1 MIPLDFRRLLTRLN
15 PVTRRALESGATSAV
30 TRGHYELTAEHMLV
44 PLLEDPHNDLPL
56 ALRQAGMDTGRFAA
70 LLNRALDGLRRGN
83 GDRPAYSPHL
93 KDWFGDA
100 WLIASI
106 DLGEGQIRSGA
117 LLAALLASPLRHG
130 DSPWF
135 EFLLPLRLEQ
145 LRADLPKLF
154 AFSKETEVAAPAGS
168 SVDSDGRAKVP
179 AGGSA
184 LSRFTTDFT
193 EQARLGRIDPV
204 FCRDR
209 EIKQM
214 IDVLGRRRKNN
225 PICVGDPGVG
235 KTAVVEGLALRIT
248 QGDVPDFLK
257 NVSLRGLDMGLLQAG
272 AGMKGEFE
280 NRLKKV
286 VEEVKASVQPVIL
299 FIDEAHTLVGAGGQ
313 AGGGDAANLL
323 KPALARGELRTIAA
337 TTWSEYKKYF
347 EKDPALTR
355 RFELVKLDEPSVE
368 DAVTIIRGL
377 RPAYE
382 KAHGV
387 HIRDAAVI
395 AAARL
400 SARYLSGRQLPDKA
414 VDLIDTAGARVKLSL
429 GTKPTALEEQE
440 RAVGVLEREREALL
454 RDRHAEDAPLPRI
467 AEIDSEIASA
477 RAKAA
482 EVAERWQR
490 EKAITDR
497 LVTLRRTVTDAAAG
511 KEPDADMLAE
521 LRRLDME
528 LKTVQGRE
536 PLVHHEVTPE
546 VVGQVVADWTG
557 IPVGSMVRDEAAS
570 ILALEN
576 NLLKRIKGQE
586 PAIAAVAQGIQS
598 AKAGIGNPNAPMGVF
613 LLVGPSGVG
622 KTETATAV
630 ADLLFGGD
638 RFMCSINMSEFQE
651 KHTISRLVGSP
662 PGYVGYG
669 EGGVL
674 TEAIRQ
680 RPYSVV
686 LLDEVEKADLEVLNL
701 FYQVF
706 DKGTLSD
713 GEGRVID
720 CRNTAMFL
728 TSNLATDA
736 LTRIGQ
742 QPQKPGHEEIVET
755 IRPILS
761 RHFKPALLAR
771 MTIVPYLP
779 LRGDSLAQIT
789 RLKLDAIGKR
799 LAQGHRIRFS
809 YEEHVVDE
817 IARRCTEV
825 ETGARNIDHIIG
837 RALLPRVS
845 SDILGRLSE
854 GGVPDAL
861 HVGLDGEGGF
871 SISFG

>member
-15 PVTRRALESGATSAV
+15 PVTRKALESGATSAV

-44 PLLEDPHNDLPL
+44 HLLEDPHNDLPL
-56 ALRQAGMDTGRFAA
+56 ALRQAGLDTGRFAA
-70 LLNRALDGLRRGN
+70 LVNRGLDGLRRGN

-130 DSPWF
+130 DSAWF
-135 EFLLPLRLEQ
+135 EFLSSLRLEQ

-154 AFSKETEVAAPAGS
+154 PFSKETEVAAAEGPSAGS
-168 SVDSDGRAKVP
+168 
-179 AGGSA
+179 AGGAKGATGDSA
-184 LSRFTTDFT
+184 LARFTTDFT
-193 EQARLGRIDPV
+193 EQARQGRIDPV

-235 KTAVVEGLALRIT
+235 KTAVVEGLALRIS

-299 FIDEAHTLVGAGGQ
+299 FIDEAHTMVGAGGQ

-387 HIRDAAVI
+387 HIRDAAVV

-414 VDLIDTAGARVKLSL
+414 VDLLDTAGARVKLSL
-429 GTKPTALEEQE
+429 GTKPAALEEHE
-440 RAVGVLEREREALL
+440 RTVAVLEREKQALL
-454 RDRHAEDAPLPRI
+454 RDQHIGETSSPRI
-467 AEIDSEIASA
+467 AEIEAEILV
-477 RAKAA
+477 AKDKATLMTD
-482 EVAERWQR
+482 RWQR
-490 EKAITDR
+490 EKAIADR
-497 LVTLRRTVTDAAAG
+497 LVTLRRTLAAVEADNATPNDA
-511 KEPDADMLAE
+511 LTE
-521 LRRLDME
+521 LRRLDTE
-528 LKTVQGRE
+528 LKEVQGRE

-576 NLLKRIKGQE
+576 NLLNRIKGQE
-586 PAIAAVAQGIQS
+586 PAIAAVAQGIRS
-598 AKAGIGNPNAPMGVF
+598 AKAGVGNPNAPMGVF

-736 LTRIGQ
+736 LTRIGLQ
-742 QPQKPGHEEIVET
+742 AERPSPDEIVES

-779 LRGDSLAQIT
+779 LRGDSLAQIA
-789 RLKLDAIGKR
+789 RLKLDAVGKR
-799 LAQGHRIRFS
+799 LAQGHRVRFS
-809 YEEHVVDE
+809 YDDEVVGE

-837 RALLPRVS
+837 RTLLPRIS

-854 GGVPDAL
+854 GGVPDML
-861 HVGLDGEGGF
+861 HVGLDGEG
-871 SISFG
+871 SFRIAFG